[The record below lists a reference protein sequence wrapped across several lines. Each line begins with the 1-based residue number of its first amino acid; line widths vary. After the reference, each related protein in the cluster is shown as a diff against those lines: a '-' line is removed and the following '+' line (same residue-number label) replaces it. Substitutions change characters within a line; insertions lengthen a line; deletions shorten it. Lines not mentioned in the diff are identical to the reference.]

1 MAEGAA
7 MEERPGEPVGPPPG
21 PPLDLPLD
29 PSPEERLDEPWEDG
43 ERPFRV
49 LHVSQPNAGGVAV
62 YVAQAAGDQRRR
74 GWKVAVACPPGG
86 DLPERCSAA
95 GVPWFP
101 WPAERAPGPRTVLE
115 SRRLRRL
122 VRSFAPDVVHLHSA
136 KAGLAGRLGRRPRG
150 VPTVFQPH
158 GWSWLAATGRQRLVS
173 RCWERLAARWTDAL
187 VCVGDGELREGV
199 RAGVQG
205 PYRLVRNG
213 VDLRRFEP
221 ADADDRV
228 TARARLRLPAGVP
241 LAVCIGRATR
251 QKGQDVLLAAWP
263 QVVER
268 CPPARLAIVGD
279 GEDTA
284 ALKRRQ
290 APGVLFV
297 PAVDDP
303 RTWLAAADVV
313 VLPSRWEGLPLTA
326 LEALATGRPVVG
338 TDIPGIAEVV
348 RPGTGALVPA
358 EDPAA
363 LAAEV
368 AARLLR
374 PALAEREGREAAA
387 ASADYDLERTLEL
400 LAEVTREAAGPAD
413 EPEAARTGARTV
425 AGGRLGDGFAGRVGE
440 GEASC
445 VVAGAGAGAA
455 DGVASG
461 AEDGADEGADG
472 ADEGADGVESGSGVS
487 GAAGYFGVG
496 DGAVT
501 PPNSAR

>member
-1 MAEGAA
+1 
-7 MEERPGEPVGPPPG
+7 MEERPGEPVGPPLG

-43 ERPFRV
+43 EQPFRV

-251 QKGQDVLLAAWP
+251 QKGQDVLLTAWP

-303 RTWLAAADVV
+303 RTWLAAARRRRPAVPVGGAAADGAGG
-313 VLPSRWEGLPLTA
+313 PRHRASRRRDRHPRHRR
-326 LEALATGRPVVG
+326 GRP
-338 TDIPGIAEVV
+338 PGD
-348 RPGTGALVPA
+348 RGPG
-358 EDPAA
+358 
-363 LAAEV
+363 
-368 AARLLR
+368 ARGGPRRARGRGRR
-374 PALAEREGREAAA
+374 PAP
-387 ASADYDLERTLEL
+387 ASR
-400 LAEVTREAAGPAD
+400 
-413 EPEAARTGARTV
+413 ARRARG
-425 AGGRLGDGFAGRVGE
+425 AGGRRRVRRLRP
-440 GEASC
+440 
-445 VVAGAGAGAA
+445 GADAGAA
-455 DGVASG
+455 RRGHPRGRRAGRRARGRPDRR
-461 AEDGADEGADG
+461 ADRRGRPARRRLRGPRGRGRGLLRGRRRRRGRGGRRRLRRRGRRGTRARTG